1 MGLSRVACIS
11 GMANPDVVCMLPAF
25 DTRDCILHGA
35 WDTWGEWL
43 WFVWTYSSG
52 WKEWFPAYQFLSRH
66 ARMPEHK
73 DWDAWKLSIIQHLH
87 AQHGLAPIRGED
99 VHHYISTQMR
109 YIKHTK
115 SDWWYN
121 TLPQYSKLAAV
132 ACFLN
137 LLLFFNA
144 FAI

>member
-1 MGLSRVACIS
+1 
-11 GMANPDVVCMLPAF
+11 MANPDVVCMLPAF

-73 DWDAWKLSIIQHLH
+73 DWD
-87 AQHGLAPIRGED
+87 
-99 VHHYISTQMR
+99 MR